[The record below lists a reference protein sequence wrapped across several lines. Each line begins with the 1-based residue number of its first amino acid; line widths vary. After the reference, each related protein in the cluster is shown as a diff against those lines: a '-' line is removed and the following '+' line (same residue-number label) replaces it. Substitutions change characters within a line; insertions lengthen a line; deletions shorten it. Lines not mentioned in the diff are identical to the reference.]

1 MTDILL
7 WGACLSGWLFDALLI
22 ANQATFGGAL

>member
-7 WGACLSGWLFDALLI
+7 WGACLSGWLFDVLLVADRAI
-22 ANQATFGGAL
+22 SGGGL